1 MGREFIMTP
10 VFDRLWGDMGLNDNN
25 LRELQAQLITRPHH
39 GDIITGTSGARKT
52 RYAAILNTGKSGGT
66 RVIYVDIT
74 HAEIIFLLFCYP
86 KGKQDNLTP
95 EQKKQVKKI
104 VEAVKGEYR

>member
-1 MGREFIMTP
+1 MAREFIMTP
-10 VFDRLWGDMGLNDNN
+10 VFDHLWKDMNLNDDN
-25 LRELQAQLITRPHH
+25 LRELQSQIITRPNI
-39 GDIITGTSGARKT
+39 GDVIVGTGGARKA
-52 RYAAILNTGKSGGT
+52 RYAAIRNTGKSGGA

-74 HAEIIFLLFCYP
+74 HAGLIFLLYCYP
-86 KGKQDNLTP
+86 KGKQDDLTP